1 MPFRKTN
8 VSEYIKLLRKTDPD
22 FKKAWDESR
31 TEYQK
36 TGEMVSLRKKENI
49 EKKEPTSLT
58 QNKKEL
64 SVRKWP
70 GVFAFTLSCPKNVAM
85 LMS

>member
-8 VSEYIKLLRKTDPD
+8 VSEQIELLRKIDPD

-36 TGEMVSLRKKENI
+36 TGEMVSLRKKEHI
-49 EKKEPTSLT
+49 EKKKPTSLT
-58 QNKKEL
+58 
-64 SVRKWP
+64 
-70 GVFAFTLSCPKNVAM
+70 
-85 LMS
+85 

>member
-8 VSEYIKLLRKTDPD
+8 VSEQIVLLRKIDPD

-36 TGEMVSLRKKENI
+36 TGEMISLRKKEKFET
-49 EKKEPTSLT
+49 EK
-58 QNKKEL
+58 
-64 SVRKWP
+64 
-70 GVFAFTLSCPKNVAM
+70 
-85 LMS
+85 

>member
-1 MPFRKTN
+1 M
-8 VSEYIKLLRKTDPD
+8 DPD

-31 TEYQK
+31 TEYQQIA
-36 TGEMVSLRKKENI
+36 EMVSLRKKKNSRS
-49 EKKEPTSLT
+49 K
-58 QNKKEL
+58 NKKKL

>member
-8 VSEYIKLLRKTDPD
+8 VSEQIVLLRKIDPD

-36 TGEMVSLRKKENI
+36 TGEMVSLRKKEHI
-49 EKKEPTSLT
+49 EKKKPTALT
-58 QNKKEL
+58 
-64 SVRKWP
+64 
-70 GVFAFTLSCPKNVAM
+70 
-85 LMS
+85 

>member
-8 VSEYIKLLRKTDPD
+8 VSEQIVLLRKIDQY

-36 TGEMVSLRKKENI
+36 TGEMISLRKKEHI
-49 EKKEPTSLT
+49 EKKKPTSLT
-58 QNKKEL
+58 
-64 SVRKWP
+64 
-70 GVFAFTLSCPKNVAM
+70 
-85 LMS
+85 

>member
-8 VSEYIKLLRKTDPD
+8 VSEQIEKLRKTDPD

-36 TGEMVSLRKKENI
+36 IGEMISLRKKEKFET
-49 EKKEPTSLT
+49 EK
-58 QNKKEL
+58 
-64 SVRKWP
+64 
-70 GVFAFTLSCPKNVAM
+70 
-85 LMS
+85 

>member
-8 VSEYIKLLRKTDPD
+8 VSEQIEMLRKTDPD

-31 TEYQK
+31 TEYQQI
-36 TGEMVSLRKKENI
+36 GEMISLRKKKNSRP
-49 EKKEPTSLT
+49 K
-58 QNKKEL
+58 NKKEL
-64 SVRKWP
+64 SARKWS

>member
-22 FKKAWDESR
+22 FKKAWDKSR

-58 QNKKEL
+58 QK
-64 SVRKWP
+64 
-70 GVFAFTLSCPKNVAM
+70 
-85 LMS
+85 

>member
-36 TGEMVSLRKKENI
+36 TGEMVSLRKKEKFET
-49 EKKEPTSLT
+49 EK
-58 QNKKEL
+58 
-64 SVRKWP
+64 
-70 GVFAFTLSCPKNVAM
+70 
-85 LMS
+85 

>member
-8 VSEYIKLLRKTDPD
+8 VSEQIVLLRKIDPD

-36 TGEMVSLRKKENI
+36 TGEMISLRKKEHI
-49 EKKEPTSLT
+49 EKKKPTALT
-58 QNKKEL
+58 
-64 SVRKWP
+64 
-70 GVFAFTLSCPKNVAM
+70 
-85 LMS
+85 

>member
-8 VSEYIKLLRKTDPD
+8 VLEYIKLLRKTDPD

-58 QNKKEL
+58 QK
-64 SVRKWP
+64 
-70 GVFAFTLSCPKNVAM
+70 
-85 LMS
+85 

>member
-8 VSEYIKLLRKTDPD
+8 VSEQIEMLRKTDPD

-31 TEYQK
+31 TEYQQIA
-36 TGEMVSLRKKENI
+36 EMVSLRKKENI

-58 QNKKEL
+58 
-64 SVRKWP
+64 
-70 GVFAFTLSCPKNVAM
+70 
-85 LMS
+85 